1 MFDGLTPSLFRNRWS
16 GGRPDRIFDGLGGG
30 GSDFRWTGGG
40 SIQVFDGRQV
50 SPHPK
55 SMYRLLSGG
64 GFRWTMVEAGGSFN

>member
-1 MFDGLTPSLFRNRWS
+1 MDSRPRFSEIDGV
-16 GGRPDRIFDGLGGG
+16 GVGRIGFSMDWGGG